1 MRNTTKKEDAEVAVM
16 VVAEIVVVKTIIK
29 RENK

>member
-29 RENK
+29 RDNK